1 MSTQRWSMLD
11 PSRSYPATPVVD
23 NESDVVLEEAI
34 HSLTMMRSPM
44 WEGDALARLHALVSL
59 AAQITAL
66 LPETIRDARDQDHS
80 WEDIATQLGTSSSTA
95 RRLCR
100 TAPPRSLP
108 LD

>member
-23 NESDVVLEEAI
+23 DESAVVVDEAV
-34 HSLTMMRSPM
+34 HCLSMLRSPM
-44 WEGDALARLHALVSL
+44 WEGDALARLHALASL
-59 AAQITAL
+59 AAQINVL
-66 LPETIRDARDQDHS
+66 LPETIRDALDQDHS
-80 WEDIATQLGTSSSTA
+80 WADIATQLGTSSSTA